1 MMCQIIEQLSMTY
14 PVIRLCPVL
23 DVAKSRYYYWRSH
36 QQPKPAQIHLQTQ
49 VNVIAREVGHTYGS
63 RRMARALCDRGFRVG
78 RYRARRLM
86 QAAKVVA
93 ITPKRRHRY
102 PDGLASVVVPNVLN
116 RSFAANEPNQVW
128 VGDITYLRTTA
139 GWMYL
144 AVVLDLYAR
153 KVVGWALSRT
163 ADTELTLAALNQA
176 LILRRIEPHSNL
188 LFHSDQ
194 GCQYTSTAFQQRLKT
209 MGITPSMSRRGN
221 GWDNAVMERFFRS
234 FKTETQQNDTLKTPD
249 EITLIAKKYILFYNT
264 QRIHSTNGY
273 QAPNSFEHAAQ
284 KCA

>member
-1 MMCQIIEQLSMTY
+1 MMCNIIEQLSTTY
-14 PVIRLCPVL
+14 PVTRLCPVL
-23 DVAKSRYYYWRSH
+23 DVAKSCYYYWRSH
-36 QQPKPAQIHLQTQ
+36 HEPKPAQIHLQTQ
-49 VNVIAREVGHTYGS
+49 VKAIASEVGHTYGS

-86 QAAKVVA
+86 QQAQVVA

-102 PDGLASVVVPNVLN
+102 PEGLASVAVPNVLN
-116 RSFAANEPNQVW
+116 RAFAANELNQVW

-163 ADTELTLAALNQA
+163 ADTALTLAALNQA
-176 LILRRIEPHSNL
+176 LILRRIDPQPNL

-194 GCQYTSTAFQQRLKT
+194 GCQYTSAAYQQRLKA

-221 GWDNAVMERFFRS
+221 CWDNAVMERFFRS
-234 FKTETQQNDTLKTPD
+234 FKTETQHGLTLKTPD
-249 EITLIAKKYILFYNT
+249 EITWIAKKYIHFYNT

-273 QAPNSFEHAAQ
+273 QAPNSFEQSAQ

>member
-1 MMCQIIEQLSMTY
+1 MMCPIIEQLSTTY
-14 PVIRLCPVL
+14 PVTRLCPVL
-23 DVAKSRYYYWRSH
+23 DVAKSCYYYWRSH
-36 QQPKPAQIHLQTQ
+36 HEPKPAQIHLQTQ
-49 VNVIAREVGHTYGS
+49 VKAIASEVGHTYGS
-63 RRMARALCDRGFRVG
+63 RRMARALCDRGYRVG

-86 QAAKVVA
+86 QQAQVVA

-102 PDGLASVVVPNVLN
+102 PEGLASVVVPNVLD
-116 RSFAANEPNQVW
+116 RTFAANEPNQVW

-163 ADTELTLAALNQA
+163 ADTALTLAALNQA
-176 LILRRIEPHSNL
+176 LILRRIDTQSSL

-194 GCQYTSTAFQQRLKT
+194 GCQYTSAAYQQRLKA
-209 MGITPSMSRRGN
+209 MHITPSMSRRGN
-221 GWDNAVMERFFRS
+221 CWDNAVMERFFRS
-234 FKTETQQNDTLKTPD
+234 FKTETQHGHTLRTTD
-249 EITLIAKKYILFYNT
+249 EITWVAKKYIHFYNT

-273 QAPNSFEHAAQ
+273 QAPNSFEQSAQ